1 MKPPENNFKDSSRTL
16 NVDTSMSD
24 SENIYE
30 YKTNLSK
37 KCFILSTIHY
47 YAKISEN
54 SLRILET

>member
-24 SENIYE
+24 SENIYK

-37 KCFILSTIHY
+37 QMFYTLNNPFLCKNI
-47 YAKISEN
+47 
-54 SLRILET
+54 